1 MSFVASDLVPM
12 GGQSNSC
19 KEMNPQEDIEVKKEQ
34 EVTNGC
40 GENMV
45 CCKEGADLLEKEGVH
60 PLWTPSSRYEST
72 FLLLTRNFSVFVE
85 KKVLIFF
92 GYLVN
97 ETKGKEKLR
106 SVLFVKK
113 CWV

>member
-1 MSFVASDLVPM
+1 MTFVASDLVPV

-19 KEMNPQEDIEVKKEQ
+19 KEMKPQEDIEVKREQ

-40 GENMV
+40 GENLV
-45 CCKEGADLLEKEGVH
+45 SCKEGADLLEKKEVH

-72 FLLLTRNFSVFVE
+72 FLLLTRKIPVFVE

-92 GYLVN
+92 LLACKRN
-97 ETKGKEKLR
+97 KGKIEAEICFICK
-106 SVLFVKK
+106 
-113 CWV
+113 